1 MLTNQ
6 ETTMALLNTWDNF
19 FIIVGSSAGALIGLT
34 FVAVTL
40 IAGRQ
45 DQASGPGIAAFTTP
59 TVLQFGAVLFFAAVL
74 SAPWQTLSSPAFAL
88 GLAGLGGVLYT
99 AIVIRRQRRLESY
112 RPVAEDWLWY
122 VGGPLVAYV
131 ALIAGAILLVGNPVP
146 ALFIIG
152 GVMALLMFIGIRNAW
167 DIVTYI
173 VILPVTQ
180 PGGQDETKE

>member
-1 MLTNQ
+1 MS
-6 ETTMALLNTWDNF
+6 LLNTWDNF
-19 FIIVGSSAGALIGLT
+19 FIIIGSSSGALIGLT

-45 DQASGPGIAAFTTP
+45 DQSAGPGIAAFNTP
-59 TVLQFGAVLFFAAVL
+59 TVMHFGMVLFLAASL
-74 SAPWQTLSSPAFAL
+74 SAPWQTLSPPALAL
-88 GLAGLGGVLYT
+88 GLAGLAGMLYT
-99 AIVIRRQRRLESY
+99 AVVIRRQRRLEFY

-122 VGGPLVAYV
+122 VGVPLIAYI

-180 PGGQDETKE
+180 PDAQDEKKE